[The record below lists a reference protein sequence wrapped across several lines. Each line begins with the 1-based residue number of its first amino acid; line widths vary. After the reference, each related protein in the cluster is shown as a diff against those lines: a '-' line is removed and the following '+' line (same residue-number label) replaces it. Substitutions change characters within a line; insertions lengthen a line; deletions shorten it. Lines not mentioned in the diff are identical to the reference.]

1 MNLILLRSILTP
13 ITIPLSLVYG
23 YIIYL
28 RNVFYDLGWFAAKDF
43 KQPVISVGNI
53 TTGGSGKT
61 PLVMYLANLL
71 IKNGKTPGIVSRG
84 YGRKSQGLVV
94 VHDGKK
100 IKTKVES
107 AGDEPFLMATILK
120 SVPIIVSENRREA
133 ICHLLKFSTVN
144 IIIMDDGFQHRRV
157 KRDLDII
164 TISANDS
171 KNDYRLLPWGKLRES
186 LKNIN
191 RSNTIVIT
199 KTDNYNPPNLLA
211 EFQSVFKGK
220 SILSRISPILMRH
233 DSAGYHKSLPSSKV
247 FFAFCGIGEP
257 ESFFKSIKQLDLT
270 LEGKRIFSD
279 HQEYTESV
287 ITELSAQ
294 IKSSNCT
301 AIITTEKDFV
311 KLPDNF
317 LDEFE
322 TFVIR
327 VELEFKTEKAIL
339 DMIQP
344 LLLK

>member
-1 MNLILLRSILTP
+1 MILLRSILTP

-23 YIIYL
+23 CIIYL
-28 RNVFYDLGWFAAKDF
+28 RNLFYDLGWFTTEDF
-43 KQPVISVGNI
+43 KLPIISVGNI

-71 IKNGKTPGIVSRG
+71 IKNGKNPGIVSRG

-94 VHDGKK
+94 VHDGKEMK
-100 IKTKVES
+100 AKVES

-120 SVPIIVSENRREA
+120 SIPVIVCEDRREA
-133 ICHLLKFSTVN
+133 IRHLLNSSTVN

-171 KNDYRLLPWGKLRES
+171 KNDYRLLPWGKLREPF
-186 LKNIN
+186 KNIN
-191 RSNTIVIT
+191 RSNAIVFT
-199 KTDNYNPPNLLA
+199 KTDNYTPPNMFA
-211 EFQSVFKGK
+211 EFQSIFKGN
-220 SILSRISPILMRH
+220 SIVSSIIPVLMKY
-233 DSAGYHKSLPSSKV
+233 DSSGYHKSLHSSEV
-247 FFAFCGIGEP
+247 LFAFCGIGEP
-257 ESFFKSIKQLDLT
+257 DSFFKSIKQLDLK
-270 LEGKRIFSD
+270 LGGKRIFSD

-294 IKSSNCT
+294 IKSSNCA
-301 AIITTEKDFV
+301 AIITTEKDLV
-311 KLPDNF
+311 KLSESF

-322 TFVIR
+322 TFVIKI
-327 VELEFKTEKAIL
+327 EMEFEIEKAVL

-344 LLLK
+344 VLWK

>member
-1 MNLILLRSILTP
+1 MILLRSILTP

-23 YIIYL
+23 CIIYL
-28 RNVFYDLGWFAAKDF
+28 RNLFYDLGWFTTEDF
-43 KQPVISVGNI
+43 KLPIISVGNI

-71 IKNGKTPGIVSRG
+71 IKNGKNPGIVSRG

-94 VHDGKK
+94 VHDGKEMK
-100 IKTKVES
+100 AKVES

-120 SVPIIVSENRREA
+120 SVPVIVCEDRREA
-133 ICHLLKFSTVN
+133 ICHLVNSSTVN
-144 IIIMDDGFQHRRV
+144 IIIMDDGFQHRKV

-164 TISANDS
+164 TISANDT
-171 KNDYRLLPWGKLRES
+171 KNDYRLLPWGKLREPI
-186 LKNIN
+186 KNIN
-191 RSNTIVIT
+191 RSNALVFT
-199 KTDNYNPPNLLA
+199 KTDNFTPPNMLA
-211 EFQSVFKGK
+211 EFQSVFKGN
-220 SILSRISPILMRH
+220 SIVSSIIPVLMRY
-233 DSAGYHKSLPSSKV
+233 DSSGYHKSLPSSEV

-257 ESFFKSIKQLDLT
+257 DSFFKSIKQLDLK
-270 LEGKRIFSD
+270 LGGKRIFSD

-301 AIITTEKDFV
+301 AIITTEKDLV
-311 KLPDNF
+311 KLPDSF

-322 TFVIR
+322 TFVIKI
-327 VELEFKTEKAIL
+327 EMEFEIEGAVL

-344 LLLK
+344 VLLK

>member
-1 MNLILLRSILTP
+1 MTP

-23 YIIYL
+23 CIIYL
-28 RNVFYDLGWFAAKDF
+28 RNLFYDLGWFTTEDF
-43 KQPVISVGNI
+43 KLPIISVGNI

-71 IKNGKTPGIVSRG
+71 IKNGKNPGIVSRG

-100 IKTKVES
+100 MKAKVES

-120 SVPIIVSENRREA
+120 SVPVIVCEDRSHG
-133 ICHLLKFSTVN
+133 IQQLIDFYSVN
-144 IIIMDDGFQHRRV
+144 VVIMDDGFQHRKV

-171 KNDYRLLPWGKLRES
+171 KNDYRLLPWGKLREPF
-186 LKNIN
+186 KNIN
-191 RSNTIVIT
+191 RSNAIVFT
-199 KTDNYNPPNLLA
+199 KTDNFTPPNMLA
-211 EFQSVFKGK
+211 EFQSVFKGN
-220 SILSRISPILMRH
+220 SIVSSIIPVLMRY
-233 DSAGYHKSLPSSKV
+233 DSSGYHKSLPFSGV

-257 ESFFKSIKQLDLT
+257 DSFFKSIKQLDLK
-270 LEGKRIFSD
+270 LGGKQIFSD

-294 IKSSNCT
+294 IKSSNCV
-301 AIITTEKDFV
+301 AIITTEKDLV
-311 KLPDNF
+311 KLPDSF
-317 LDEFE
+317 LDEFD
-322 TFVIR
+322 TLVIKI
-327 VELEFKTEKAIL
+327 EMEFETEKAVL

-344 LLLK
+344 VLLK

>member
-1 MNLILLRSILTP
+1 MILLPSILTP

-23 YIIYL
+23 CIIYL
-28 RNVFYDLGWFAAKDF
+28 RNLFYDLGWFTTEDF
-43 KQPVISVGNI
+43 KLPIISVGNI

-71 IKNGKTPGIVSRG
+71 IKNGKNPGIVSRG

-100 IKTKVES
+100 MKAKVES

-120 SVPIIVSENRREA
+120 SVPVIVCENRRKA
-133 ICHLLKFSTVN
+133 ICHLLNSSTVN

-171 KNDYRLLPWGKLRES
+171 KNDYRLLPWGKLREPFN
-186 LKNIN
+186 NIS
-191 RSNTIVIT
+191 RSNIIVFT
-199 KTDNYNPPNLLA
+199 KTDNYTPPNMLA
-211 EFQSVFKGK
+211 ELESAFKGV
-220 SILSRISPILMRH
+220 SIASSIISTLMRY
-233 DSAGYHKSLPSSKV
+233 DSSGYHKSLPSSEV

-257 ESFFKSIKQLDLT
+257 KSFFKSIKQLALK

-287 ITELSAQ
+287 ITELSTQ

-301 AIITTEKDFV
+301 AIITTEKDLV
-311 KLPDNF
+311 KLPESF

-327 VELEFKTEKAIL
+327 VELEFKTEKAVL
-339 DMIQP
+339 DMVQSV
-344 LLLK
+344 LLK